1 MPDFVR
7 ITNVDHKPFD
17 FHQSNQK
24 RILPPGGDAII
35 PWHLA
40 AALFGNPSLLNVPP
54 MNDRQ
59 TQYQKVRSL
68 YGFSQGLRTEEDWLD
83 MKPYVVVTDLETSEE
98 ITMLMDDPEGKL
110 LHKAPA
116 PPTAANDVMA
126 LQQQIASLQAQMQ
139 AFISQA
145 TGPQE
150 AAAGTTTSPTATT
163 DAPPVVDPADVRN
176 PAFGV
181 VEAPFPG
188 AVNDAGDQFADG
200 DLLEM
205 GIELPDLSPEPSE
218 DGPQT
223 VTTGDQPGRAHEI
236 ATRRALAPRS

>member
-1 MPDFVR
+1 MPEFVR

-17 FHQSNQK
+17 FHQNNQK
-24 RILPPGGDAII
+24 RIIPSGGDVIV

-40 AALFGNPSLLNVPP
+40 AALFGNPALLNIPP
-54 MNDRQ
+54 ENARQ
-59 TQYQKVRSL
+59 KQYQKVRAL
-68 YGFSQGLRTEEDWLD
+68 YGFAAGLRTEDDWLT
-83 MKPYVVVTDLETSEE
+83 MKPNVVVTDLETSEE
-98 ITMLMDDPEGKL
+98 ITMLIDDPDGKM

-116 PPTAANDVMA
+116 QPTAPNDVAA

-139 AFISQA
+139 AFINQA

-150 AAAGTTTSPTATT
+150 AAQGTTTSPTATT
-163 DAPPVVDPADVRN
+163 DAPPVTTPPADPNRN
-176 PAFGV
+176 PAFDV

-188 AVNDAGDQFADG
+188 AADF
-200 DLLEM
+200 DLMEM

-223 VTTGDQPGRAHEI
+223 VTTGESPGQAHETT
-236 ATRRALAPRS
+236 TRARLAPKA